1 MVEFLLGHAVSE
13 LLCDPLANSTCVQG
27 HTVLRFFSGKKMS
40 TKHIIA
46 NLPHTDGCSIILTFL
61 HLLPRSYHPQA
72 HKPLDPLFE
81 AERKAQGCRE
91 QTCKSTSTVRTMIN
105 LAPGLGSKFLELWN
119 KCNRRNLKVSTR
131 AFEMPISQK
140 ATRSP
145 RNKISLRCVKS
156 TE

>member
-1 MVEFLLGHAVSE
+1 MECMQCQSFR
-13 LLCDPLANSTCVQG
+13 DPLANSTCVQG
-27 HTVLRFFSGKKMS
+27 HTVLRFFKWHKMS
-40 TKHIIA
+40 AKHIIA

-72 HKPLDPLFE
+72 HSHSLFE
-81 AERKAQGCRE
+81 AEPKAQGCNE
-91 QTCKSTSTVRTMIN
+91 QKKTCKSKSTVRTKMIN

-140 ATRSP
+140 VTPSP
-145 RNKISLRCVKS
+145 RNRIPLRC
-156 TE
+156 